1 LDIPA
6 LIGSTELGHV
16 ALLVGAAVA
25 HLPVEGPSTASET
38 DITPRQ
44 NDEPQSRPAADY
56 PPYCEPL
63 ACYHFQ
69 ALGLQGPNGLKTLE
83 PRVR

>member
-1 LDIPA
+1 MTA
-6 LIGSTELGHV
+6 E
-16 ALLVGAAVA
+16 ARVGAAVA

-38 DITPRQ
+38 DITPLQ

-56 PPYCEPL
+56 PPYCEPWR
-63 ACYHFQ
+63 AIIFQ
-69 ALGLQGPNGLKTLE
+69 ALGLRGPNGLKTLE